1 MSRNPF
7 ISRAT
12 VAAVSCATLLAGI
25 FPAQSIAGT
34 QSSTT
39 PERVGVTSGTGRAR
53 LSLAEPR
60 DLVAEASKRPARPL
74 SLVVDEFNGDGR
86 VDVALG
92 FAKGAAGVVSV
103 NLGGSG
109 NGFADA
115 REFAVPEPANFLVAG
130 DFDGDGLTD
139 ICVAAVRGKAFHLL
153 RGDGRGNFT
162 LVRSVALP
170 GQVTALTAG
179 KVGKQGPATD
189 LAVAVTDG
197 ASSSA
202 LVFSKL
208 DEAQLQI
215 ALPAEG
221 ASLAIAD
228 VDRDGLGDLAV
239 AAGNELV
246 VAFGGADEVATARLD
261 QQALSIVEGQFADG
275 AQLAILTIDGQV
287 VTIPVTPARNRAAL
301 STRPLGELPGATGLL
316 AANVSTGD
324 GDDLVA
330 LGGDTLRMLAT
341 EDGATVELTA
351 PVAAPRAA
359 AAAHLNGDGL
369 DDLVVLDARTSRPR
383 VVPTAAAATFT
394 VTNTN
399 DSGDGSLRKAIED
412 ANASPGADL
421 ISFAIPGAGVHTI
434 APTSQFPNILDSVT
448 IDGYTQP
455 GSRPNTLEVGSDAA
469 ILVEIDGSNA
479 QDGADGSNGLLV
491 TSGATVLRGL
501 AINNYGNT
509 PKGETGSGVVFS
521 NASDTIN
528 DNVVAGCYIGTDAT
542 GTIAKG
548 NANAGVAIF
557 NSETRVGGASP
568 ADRNV
573 ISANGRGIKITNTT
587 GVLVTNNYVGT
598 NRDGTTGLGNADAGV
613 DVAPDATTTTVA
625 SNTIAFNG
633 GLGIR
638 VSDSGANKISK
649 NSIFANGEIGIDL
662 DGDGPTENDAG
673 DADSGANGL
682 QNFPVLTSAVV
693 KNDALVVSGT
703 LDSAPSAEFTVEL
716 FANDDTAGGQGRR
729 FLTSALVTTDANG
742 AAVFEIEA
750 FRIAE
755 PVGAAVTA
763 TATENATRN
772 TSEFSA
778 PVALDAKTKRAFVC
792 LVDDV
797 TGDTF
802 SIVAAQ
808 GDLDFGSWTYTI
820 AKTGRTISG
829 TSTSAIFVQP
839 GILKALEFD
848 GIGIR
853 MNVTVS
859 LEAATGKVKVID
871 VVDGIKLLT
880 ITDKTAGGGC

>member
-12 VAAVSCATLLAGI
+12 VVAVSCATLLAGI
-25 FPAQSIAGT
+25 FPSQTIART
-34 QSSTT
+34 QSSRMPVLTA
-39 PERVGVTSGTGRAR
+39 GTGRAR

-60 DLVAEASKRPARPL
+60 DLVAGASKRPERPL

-86 VDVALG
+86 VDVALS
-92 FAKGAAGVVSV
+92 FAKGATGVVSV

-115 REFAVPEPANFLVAG
+115 REFAVPEPANFLVTG

-139 ICVAAVRGKAFHLL
+139 ISVAAVRGKAFHLL

-179 KVGKQGPATD
+179 KAGEQGPATD

-197 ASSSA
+197 PSSSA
-202 LVFSKL
+202 LLFSKF
-208 DEAQLQI
+208 DAEPLQI

-228 VDRDGLGDLAV
+228 VDRDGLRDLAV
-239 AAGNELV
+239 VAGDGLV

-275 AQLAILTIDGQV
+275 ARLAILTIDGQV
-287 VTIPVTPARNRAAL
+287 VTVPVTSAKNRAAL
-301 STRPLGELPGATGLL
+301 STRPLGELPGAIGLL

-341 EDGATVELTA
+341 EDGRAVEMTV

-369 DDLVVLDARTSRPR
+369 EDLVTLGAVTARPR
-383 VVPTAAAATFT
+383 VVLTAPAATFA

-412 ANASPGADL
+412 ANASSGADL

-434 APTSQFPNILDSVT
+434 APTSQLPFVRDSVT

-479 QDGADGSNGLLV
+479 QAGADGSNGLFV
-491 TSGATVLRGL
+491 ISGGVVLRGL
-501 AINNYGNT
+501 AVNSFGDS
-509 PKGETGSGVVFS
+509 PDGETDHGVVFS
-521 NASDTIN
+521 SSPAPAT

-557 NSETRVGGASP
+557 NSETRVGGTSP

-573 ISANGRGIKITNTT
+573 ISANGRGVKIARAP
-587 GVLVTNNYVGT
+587 GVLVTNNYIGT
-598 NRDGTTGLGNADAGV
+598 NRDGTADLGNADAGV
-613 DVAPDATTTTVA
+613 NILPDTAATTVT

-638 VSDSGANKISK
+638 VDDGGANKISR

-662 DGDGPTENDAG
+662 DGDGPTDNDPG
-673 DADSGANGL
+673 DADSGANDL

-703 LDSAPSAEFTVEL
+703 LDSAPRTEFTVEL
-716 FANDDTAGGQGRR
+716 FANDDATGGQGSR

-742 AAVFEIEA
+742 AAAFEIEV
-750 FRIAE
+750 FRVAE
-755 PVGAAVTA
+755 PIGAAVTA

-772 TSEFSA
+772 TSEFSV
-778 PVALDAKTKRAFVC
+778 PVALDAKAKRAFVC

-802 SIVAAQ
+802 SIVAAE
-808 GDLDFGSWTYTI
+808 GDPEFGSWTYTI
-820 AKTGRTISG
+820 AKTGRTISSI
-829 TSTSAIFVQP
+829 TTSATFVQP

-853 MNVTVS
+853 MNATIS

-871 VVDGIKLLT
+871 VVDGVKLLT
-880 ITDKTAGGGC
+880 ITDKTVGGDC